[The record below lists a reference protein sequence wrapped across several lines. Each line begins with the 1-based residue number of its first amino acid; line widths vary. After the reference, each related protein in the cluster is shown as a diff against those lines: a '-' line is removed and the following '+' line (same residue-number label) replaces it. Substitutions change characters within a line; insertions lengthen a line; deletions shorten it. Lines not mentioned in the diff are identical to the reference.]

1 MKCRQYV
8 LCLLPALL
16 LTAAVCSCRRG
27 MMYHQYTD
35 VPTWGWTQADTLH
48 FVMPEM
54 RERTML
60 TTNIGVRSTSSYPYR
75 MLHLLTT
82 VTRDDG
88 MVVQSDTVYVA
99 LYDGQGQPMGQGFPY
114 TTTMK
119 QLPPLHVDSGHVY
132 TYSISHVMKDVRVK
146 GIVKLGLEVME

>member
-1 MKCRQYV
+1 MKCCKYV

-27 MMYHQYTD
+27 MMYHQYAD

-54 RERTML
+54 RGRGQL
-60 TTNIGVRSTSSYPYR
+60 AASVGVRSTSSYPYR

-88 MVVQSDTVYVA
+88 VVVQADTVYVV
-99 LYDGQGQPMGQGFPY
+99 LYDAQGRPVGQGFPY

-119 QLPPLHVDSGHVY
+119 PLPPLHVDSGRVY
-132 TYSISHVMKDVRVK
+132 TYSISHVMKDARVK
-146 GIVKLGLEVME
+146 GIVKLGLEVRE